1 MAVVKVIEIIS
12 DVHGTI
18 EEAVEAAV
26 AEASETVKDIKE
38 VWVSSIKAIVDGTSV
53 AGYRVTTKIS
63 FVVKSERG

>member
-38 VWVSSIKAIVDGTSV
+38 VWVSSIKAIVDGTNV